1 VPRPPTAADLRALS
15 RLKLK
20 WQHLNPYGTF
30 TLNMRERLSLE
41 QLAGPARYF
50 AGISG
55 FGILRPHIMPDSLLQ
70 LTLCDRGELPFEE
83 LTSILARESVRP
95 RAIFQTHKWFARR
108 LGSAFRALIASTEET
123 NTAEFGGPSIA
134 AMIPQ
139 TKSF

>member
-1 VPRPPTAADLRALS
+1 MPRPPTAADLRALS

-70 LTLCDRGELPFEE
+70 LTLCDRGELPLRNLPQFWPANRCVLERFFKHTNGSHGDWGVRSE
-83 LTSILARESVRP
+83 L
-95 RAIFQTHKWFARR
+95 
-108 LGSAFRALIASTEET
+108 
-123 NTAEFGGPSIA
+123 
-134 AMIPQ
+134 
-139 TKSF
+139 

>member
-1 VPRPPTAADLRALS
+1 
-15 RLKLK
+15 
-20 WQHLNPYGTF
+20 
-30 TLNMRERLSLE
+30 MRERLSLE

-95 RAIFQTHKWFARR
+95 RAIFQTTQMVRTATGECVPSSDCFYRR
-108 LGSAFRALIASTEET
+108 NEYSRIWQAFYRGNDPTDKVVLDP
-123 NTAEFGGPSIA
+123 FVGGGI
-134 AMIPQ
+134 
-139 TKSF
+139 